1 MEQYDESVSK
11 SFIKIIID
19 AAGNVDETT
28 IRFAANDACA
38 HPVFILIFL
47 SLLILFG
54 RKTVVPHR
62 RHNIDD
68 AHSD

>member
-11 SFIKIIID
+11 SFIKIKID
-19 AAGNVDETT
+19 AAGDVGETA

-38 HPVFILIFL
+38 HPVFILIFFT
-47 SLLILFG
+47 LLILFG

-62 RHNIDD
+62 RHNIND